1 MPFPIYNREV
11 IMGFLDGIFDDD
23 NTLLIIVI
31 ILAVC
36 FFLSKDDGCGDN
48 IFDKF
53 NLGDNWLLILIV
65 ILCLCGDGFD
75 IF

>member
-11 IMGFLDGIFDDD
+11 NMDFLQGMFDDD

-31 ILAVC
+31 LLVV
-36 FFLSKDDGCGDN
+36 FLLLKDDGCGDN

-53 NLGDNWLLILIV
+53 NIGDNWLLILIV
-65 ILCLCGDGFD
+65 LLVIFGDGLN

>member
-11 IMGFLDGIFDDD
+11 SMGFLEGIFDDD

-31 ILAVC
+31 LLVV
-36 FFLSKDDGCGDN
+36 FLLLKDDGCGDN